1 MRLREKRPEVRR
13 GARVDAKAW
22 REDTPGD
29 WETFEV
35 KANLFGNE
43 KTPRGQTVDAG
54 LVVVTRRKERSLANG
69 RNRRGMRAV
78 HRCGICVGRGH
89 REVIQAAFNGIRRAH
104 CRICRAVGQADRLD
118 ERAVGHALCL
128 VGPFGFTGRDGNI
141 AESVTG
147 HTTGRTTRGTRVR
160 AMLGRITRSNANMV
174 LAATERIATHIRVHS
189 RGECSRGGHAAL
201 HVRVL
206 RVGHG
211 AVRHDVRAV
220 FLNRAEHAPGRTA
233 RSGRT
238 ARAGRTTATGF
249 TGARTRTARTAGLA
263 GVAIAATESKGRRGG
278 RQKAYE
284 KNFRF
289 GHHVSISR

>member
-1 MRLREKRPEVRR
+1 MITRGGRE
-13 GARVDAKAW
+13 
-22 REDTPGD
+22 
-29 WETFEV
+29 
-35 KANLFGNE
+35 
-43 KTPRGQTVDAG
+43 
-54 LVVVTRRKERSLANG
+54 SLANG
-69 RNRRGMRAV
+69 RNHRGMRAV
-78 HRCGICVGRGH
+78 HHCGICVGRGH
-89 REVIQAAFNGIRRAH
+89 REVIQAAFNGIRGAH

-118 ERAVGHALCL
+118 ERAVGHALRL

-189 RGECSRGGHAAL
+189 RGECSRCGHTAL

-233 RSGRT
+233 RAARACRT
-238 ARAGRTTATGF
+238 ALTGARARSRSRTAGTTGF
-249 TGARTRTARTAGLA
+249 T

-284 KNFRF
+284 KNFRL
-289 GHHVSISR
+289 GHRLSISR